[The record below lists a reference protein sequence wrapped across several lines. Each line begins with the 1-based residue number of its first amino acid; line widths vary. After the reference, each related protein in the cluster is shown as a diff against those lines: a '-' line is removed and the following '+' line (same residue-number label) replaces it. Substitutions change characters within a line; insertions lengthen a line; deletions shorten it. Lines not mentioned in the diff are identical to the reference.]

1 MPARRPPRR
10 ARREPRRARPAPRAA
25 SELLPRRPYP
35 GLRPFDKAEW
45 PIFRGR
51 DRLIQDIL
59 AILADNHFVSVI
71 GPSGSGKSSLV
82 RAGVQ
87 ATLERRHSRM
97 GVRWRTGTMRPGA
110 APLWSMADGMLRSLR
125 PDLVAADGELPA
137 AEVARLRVL
146 IDASEDGLA
155 KVAQDVGLE
164 EDENFL
170 LLVDQFEEIF
180 RYRADHEDPERT
192 RLIEVLLAV
201 AKDKPSGIYIITTMR
216 SEYLGDCARFKGL
229 AEALNETHYLLPRM
243 TEEELRQA
251 IIEPAELKNGRIED
265 ALIERLIDDIR
276 GQEDQLPILQH
287 TLLWMWIQEEE
298 RQEQAGLA
306 AGAPIHLGL
315 ADYEQLEAGRR
326 GRKAGNVKNALSRHG
341 DRILKRMSSEERRVA
356 EIMFRRMVEVEEHS
370 ARLRRPTRCGT
381 VAKLA
386 EVPLDVVQRAVEAF
400 RAEDASFL
408 YVNRQRVAD
417 DTSIDIM
424 HESLIRQ
431 WDTLDRWVRR
441 EKASCEVYQDLCRS
455 ARRMQD
461 GQGAL
466 LTGLA
471 LTRAQ
476 HWLHEEQPT
485 RLWARRYGGDFDA
498 AITFLMNSEEAEEA
512 VRREQLVAEEAA
524 RRQEEERVR
533 LQNELE
539 QQALRARLERQAL
552 RTRLAL
558 AAAVIGGILTAV
570 ATGTSW
576 YAYDQKGRADAAAEQ
591 ARTEAK
597 RADLEAQKARE
608 EAARADAAAVETK
621 ASSLWSRLQLRRDPL
636 PAEDVTALWDLARE
650 DENVRVQFV
659 RRLADDRVLLGRFG
673 FNPLPLARAVGLK
686 WPEAARQTAQQ
697 RVADVA
703 TDKFDLEAVDP
714 FELMT
719 YVRAVLALARR
730 DYPIPDATKKKIDAA
745 IRNLTGQVP
754 DTKSLWALAQ
764 ITHALDETLTP
775 QVIVAPETLEAARAT
790 LRDAIVS
797 AKPNENRFLD
807 LAVSRAIEVMAPYLG
822 PSERAAALGHQLAL
836 LGKQVDTPWAPVTP
850 RALLALLP
858 TLGPGEAPDMP
869 TILLHAVEVTAA
881 SKSDT
886 SYLLALMQVFEMYG
900 RTPDKAAGA
909 ALGQALV
916 EKFKSDPELRGALA
930 RAAIPLAEQRG
941 DGVPALVPY
950 MAEAIFGRA
959 NSADVEDQLVQ
970 ALLSP
975 DDDRRKAASEAVVPV
990 LLDEWSSNWPTT
1002 TASNNRSDLYRWAAQ
1017 ARLMAALAP
1026 SLSSARA
1033 ADALSGALLVLNW
1046 LDQPDYVARE
1056 AMARALQALAPV
1068 LPETARATALSPAKT
1083 ALAGTGSREE
1093 AIAWTR
1099 AIVALLPAD
1108 RDAFTQGIIEVLKYP
1123 TAAGAPTEALLA
1135 ALASRWPDEDALK
1148 GKGLADKAVLDWL
1161 EAHLPEGQSLS
1172 APPSRPAGLESADA
1186 APEPG

>member
-1 MPARRPPRR
+1 
-10 ARREPRRARPAPRAA
+10 
-25 SELLPRRPYP
+25 
-35 GLRPFDKAEW
+35 
-45 PIFRGR
+45 
-51 DRLIQDIL
+51 
-59 AILADNHFVSVI
+59 
-71 GPSGSGKSSLV
+71 
-82 RAGVQ
+82 
-87 ATLERRHSRM
+87 
-97 GVRWRTGTMRPGA
+97 MRPGA

-125 PDLVAADGELPA
+125 PDLVASDGELPA

-180 RYRADHEDPERT
+180 RYRSDHEDPERT

-243 TEEELRQA
+243 SEEELRQA

-298 RQEQAGLA
+298 RQEQEGLA
-306 AGAPIHLGL
+306 AGAGIQLGL

-326 GRKAGNVKNALSRHG
+326 GRKAENVKNALSRHG

-386 EVPLDVVQRAVEAF
+386 EVPLDVVQRVVDAF

-408 YVNRQRVAD
+408 YANRQRVAD

-471 LTRAQ
+471 LSRAQ

-498 AITFLMNSEEAEEA
+498 AITFLMDSEEAEEA
-512 VRREQLVAEEAA
+512 VRREQQAAEEAA

-552 RTRLAL
+552 RTQLAL
-558 AAAVIGGILTAV
+558 AAAVVGGILTAV

-576 YAYDQKGRADAAAEQ
+576 YAYDQKVRADAAAEQ
-591 ARTEAK
+591 ARTEAT

-608 EAARADAAAVETK
+608 EAARADARGGRDQGELVVVPPPAA
-621 ASSLWSRLQLRRDPL
+621 ARSSARGGRDGSLGSGARRRERSRPVCA
-636 PAEDVTALWDLARE
+636 PARG
-650 DENVRVQFV
+650 
-659 RRLADDRVLLGRFG
+659 DRVLLGRFG

-764 ITHALDETLTP
+764 ITDAVDETVTP
-775 QVIVAPETLEAARAT
+775 QVIVAPETLEAARDT

-836 LGKQVDTPWAPVTP
+836 LGKQVDTPWAPITP

-858 TLGPGEAPDMP
+858 TLEPGEAPDMP
-869 TILLHAVEVTAA
+869 TTLLHAVEVTAA

-886 SYLLALMQVFEMYG
+886 SYMLALMQVFEMYS

-916 EKFKSDPELRGALA
+916 EKFKSDPELQGVLA

-941 DGVPALVPY
+941 DGAPALVPY

-959 NSADVEDQLVQ
+959 NSADVENQLMQ

-975 DDDRRKAASEAVVPV
+975 DGDRRKAASEAVVPV

-1033 ADALSGALLVLNW
+1033 TDTMNGALLVLNR
-1046 LDQPDYVARE
+1046 LGQPDYVARE
-1056 AMARALQALAPV
+1056 AMARALEALAPV
-1068 LPETARATALSPAKT
+1068 LPETARATALSPAKA

-1099 AIVALLPAD
+1099 AIIALLPAD
-1108 RDAFTQGIIEVLKYP
+1108 RDAFTQGVVEVLKYP

-1135 ALASRWPDEDALK
+1135 ALASRWPGEGALK
-1148 GKGLADKAVLDWL
+1148 GKNLADKAVLDWL
-1161 EAHLPEGQSLS
+1161 EAHLPDGQSLS
-1172 APPSRPAGLESADA
+1172 APPPRPAGLETAEA
-1186 APEPG
+1186 GPEPG